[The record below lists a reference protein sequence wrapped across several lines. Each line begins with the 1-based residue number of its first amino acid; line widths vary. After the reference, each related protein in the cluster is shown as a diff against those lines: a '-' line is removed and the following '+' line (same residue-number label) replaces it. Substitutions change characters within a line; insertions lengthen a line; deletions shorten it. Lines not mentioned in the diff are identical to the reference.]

1 VKRIAVQGE
10 GHASR
15 VLVVDPREA
24 DLDRTVRGLEASGLK
39 VLALRRPAVLVPVA
53 TAFRPHALVVA
64 TRAPEFTSLTLA
76 RQFHRQSHGAVP
88 ILYLIDAPDPQL
100 RRYCLIKGLGVD
112 VLSRPLDEVELLAKV
127 TNWLG
132 HDAQVERAGRN
143 AFELRGPSLRDPLT
157 GAFNRR
163 WMLSLLAQETRRGE
177 RYGGSFSVLA
187 ARASGFR
194 ELKRLHGREQ
204 ADRLLVHLSAL
215 LCQTVREA
223 DAVARVG
230 DEEFSVFLPATPQ
243 EALRALRV
251 RLARQFEHARVEL
264 NGRWIRPKVELGA
277 VSFPDVVGTPT
288 RLLSAAFED
297 LKRSRAGAVAP
308 VVRASN

>member
-1 VKRIAVQGE
+1 MKRIAEQDE

-39 VLALRRPAVLVPVA
+39 VLALRRPAVLLPVA
-53 TAFRPHALVVA
+53 SAFRPHLLVVA

-88 ILYLIDAPDPQL
+88 ILYLVDAPDPQL
-100 RRYCLIKGLGVD
+100 RRYCLIKGQGVD

-132 HDAQVERAGRN
+132 HDARVERAGRN

-163 WMLSLLAQETRRGE
+163 WMLSLLAQETRRSE
-177 RYGGSFSVLA
+177 RYGGSFSVLVA
-187 ARASGFR
+187 KPLGFR
-194 ELKRLHGREQ
+194 ELKRVHGRAQ
-204 ADRLLVHLSAL
+204 ADRLLVYLSAL
-215 LCQTVREA
+215 LSQTVREA

-230 DEEFSVFLPATPQ
+230 DEEFATLLPATPE
-243 EALRALRV
+243 EALWPLRT
-251 RLARQFEHARVEL
+251 RLSRRFEHARVEL
-264 NGRWIRPKVELGA
+264 DGRWIRPKVELGA
-277 VSFPDVVGTPT
+277 SSFPDVVGTPIQ
-288 RLLSAAFED
+288 LLAAAFED
-297 LKRSRAGAVAP
+297 LKRSRVGTGAP
-308 VVRASN
+308 GVRASN